1 MARAFLPALLVAIAW
16 TSDSFAARPAIAIE
30 WNPNEKPSP
39 VWLGYLISRTVF
51 REKHKLSAPAS
62 GEVIPTFAEE
72 VTARSDA
79 LQIYQELR
87 ATNGTPREAYWEDFS
102 RVAANKFTRAYV
114 WIYFRRASWPH
125 SEKPADLAAFQRWS
139 KLALKN
145 HRGETH
151 GRIVAN
157 RE

>member
-1 MARAFLPALLVAIAW
+1 MARAFLPTLLVAITW
-16 TSDSFAARPAIAIE
+16 TSDSFAVRPAIAIE

-51 REKHKLSAPAS
+51 REKQKLPAPAS

-102 RVAANKFTRAYV
+102 RVAARKFVRAYV
-114 WIYFRRASWPH
+114 WTYFRRASWAQ
-125 SEKPADLAAFQRWS
+125 SEKPADLVAFQRWS
-139 KLALKN
+139 TLALKN